1 MFSNDPVTKS
11 KEEASIPSCCCT
23 HTVPAFYYARGRA
36 RTPHSAEMAARIG
49 WNTVYSTLQLSR
61 LRRLFEQ
68 RQKGPEDNDRGT
80 FDDWNKCRSEDGI
93 LCRDS
98 EDCVWIDSNLYCDE
112 SGLNFT
118 PEVSG
123 TVPGHKGD
131 PHSNQ
136 TFGCWGQ
143 GGSFRIIL
151 GHLSCLAR
159 VVRRRRLEHLRLVQM
174 LRHHN
179 LQRFQRRD
187 VVRDGRHAGCRHHG
201 LFSDR
206 GHCKLLLRRPMRL
219 QKDRG
224 R

>member
-11 KEEASIPSCCCT
+11 KEEAAIPSCCCT

-80 FDDWNKCRSEDGI
+80 FDDWNKCRIEDGI

-123 TVPGHKGD
+123 TVSGHKGG
-131 PHSNQ
+131 PTLESNIWMLGARWLISNYSWP
-136 TFGCWGQ
+136 FVLLSPS
-143 GGSFRIIL
+143 GSAATPRASPARANVPASQPSTTPKTRCRARRPSCR
-151 GHLSCLAR
+151 LSPSR
-159 VVRRRRLEHLRLVQM
+159 S
-174 LRHHN
+174 
-179 LQRFQRRD
+179 FQRSR
-187 VVRDGRHAGCRHHG
+187 
-201 LFSDR
+201 SS
-206 GHCKLLLRRPMRL
+206 
-219 QKDRG
+219 
-224 R
+224 

>member
-1 MFSNDPVTKS
+1 
-11 KEEASIPSCCCT
+11 
-23 HTVPAFYYARGRA
+23 
-36 RTPHSAEMAARIG
+36 MAARIG

-80 FDDWNKCRSEDGI
+80 FDDWNECRTEDGI

-131 PHSNQ
+131 PHSIKHLDV
-136 TFGCWGQ
+136 
-143 GGSFRIIL
+143 GGKVAHFEL
-151 GHLSCLAR
+151 FLAICP
-159 VVRRRRLEHLRLVQM
+159 
-174 LRHHN
+174 
-179 LQRFQRRD
+179 
-187 VVRDGRHAGCRHHG
+187 A
-201 LFSDR
+201 
-206 GHCKLLLRRPMRL
+206 
-219 QKDRG
+219 
-224 R
+224 